1 MLRALAYSE
10 EFRGQVNR
18 AIRVLVGR
26 ADATSAADVGT
37 TNDDIALPMAVHRKM
52 VLDSHKIVNQCC
64 HDKSK
69 EAAARIGAAAYELA
83 LLLHREA
90 ENVGRDSQRSIVTH
104 TPEWYLDLMLDST
117 ALGPTTSTCIL
128 PAAVRAVL
136 APAML
141 RRIGARAGGR
151 TEPEISEVRG
161 RVSA

>member
-1 MLRALAYSE
+1 
-10 EFRGQVNR
+10 VNG

-26 ADATSAADVGT
+26 TDATSAADVGT
-37 TNDDIALPMAVHRKM
+37 TNDDIALPYAVHRKI
-52 VLDSHKIVNQCC
+52 VLSSHKIVNQCL

-69 EAAARIGAAAYELA
+69 EAATRIGATAYELA

-90 ENVGRDSQRSIVTH
+90 ENVDSDPQRATVAR
-104 TPEWYLDLMLDST
+104 TPEGYLNLMLDGN